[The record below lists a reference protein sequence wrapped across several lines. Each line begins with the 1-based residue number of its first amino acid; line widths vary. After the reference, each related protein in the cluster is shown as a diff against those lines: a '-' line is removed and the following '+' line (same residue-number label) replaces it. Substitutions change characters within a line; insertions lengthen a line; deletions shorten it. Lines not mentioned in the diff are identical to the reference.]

1 MNFSAPLAGY
11 FLMVFIIMFGGRR
24 RRTFTAASQAAADM
38 MIALLFVRC
47 DYVLLEPNYLAINE
61 CRKLTAPA

>member
-38 MIALLFVRC
+38 MIALLFVGATMWFLSLIIWQLMNAH
-47 DYVLLEPNYLAINE
+47 LL
-61 CRKLTAPA
+61 

>member
-24 RRTFTAASQAAADM
+24 RRTFTDASQAAAG
-38 MIALLFVRC
+38 MIITLLFVG
-47 DYVLLEPNYLAINE
+47 AIVWFLSLIISQLMNAE
-61 CRKLTAPA
+61 N

>member
-24 RRTFTAASQAAADM
+24 RRTFTDASQAAAG
-38 MIALLFVRC
+38 MIITLLFVG
-47 DYVLLEPNYLAINE
+47 AIVWFLSLIISQLMNA
-61 CRKLTAPA
+61 KN

>member
-11 FLMVFIIMFGGRR
+11 FLMVFIIMFGGAKETHVYRR
-24 RRTFTAASQAAADM
+24 QPSRSGHDDSAT
-38 MIALLFVRC
+38 LCRC